1 MPGDALRAFESER
14 VKVVIVDDHEAIRL
28 GFKGACAEYGFDLL
42 ASADTVD
49 GVLEGLDPTCQVA
62 VLDLSLADGSV
73 VADNVQKLVKFG
85 LAVLIFSQSTHPR
98 VLQSALQAGAMG
110 LVPKS
115 ETLKELANAVRLVA
129 NGVIVNNT
137 QTTAAIDADHDFK
150 VAKLSTRER
159 EVLSLYASGLS
170 LKQVAYN
177 LGIAQGT
184 AKDYIDRVRTKYADI
199 GRPAANKTELI
210 LRAIEDG
217 LFSIA
222 GSEDLI

>member
-1 MPGDALRAFESER
+1 MPGDALKAFESER
-14 VKVVIVDDHEAIRL
+14 VKVVIVDDHEAIRS
-28 GFKGACAEYGFDLL
+28 GFRGACQEFGFDLL

-49 GVLEGLDPTCQVA
+49 SALENLDPTCQVA

-73 VADNVQKLVKFG
+73 AADNVQKLVRFG
-85 LAVLIFSQSTHPR
+85 LAVLIFSQSTNPR
-98 VLQSALQAGAMG
+98 ILQSALQSGAMG

-115 ETLKELANAVRLVA
+115 ETLENLAKAVRLVA
-129 NGVIVNNT
+129 NGVIVNNS
-137 QTTAAIDADHDFK
+137 QTTAVIDADTEFK
-150 VAKLSTRER
+150 LAKLSARER

-170 LKQVAYN
+170 LKQVAYS

-217 LFSIA
+217 LFSVE